1 MKLKLKDV
9 PREWRKQALLTALG
23 LALISSLLRWRK
35 ILPPPAWLVALAVL
49 GAVVLC
55 VLVKPQWFRGY
66 YHFSMRLGFWL
77 SRQIGRVLLT
87 LVFLFLITPMGWL
100 LRLMGKDE
108 LRLKRPRDAASYWHP
123 AKDCSP
129 LDRLF

>member
-1 MKLKLKDV
+1 MKLKLKDE
-9 PREWRKQALLTALG
+9 PGEWRKQALLTAFG
-23 LALISSLLRWRK
+23 LALISSLLRWQK
-35 ILPPPAWLVALAVL
+35 ILPHPAWLVVL
-49 GAVVLC
+49 GVLVVVAVC
-55 VLVKPQWFRGY
+55 VLVMPRWFRGY

-87 LVFLFLITPMGWL
+87 LVFLFMVTPMGWM

-108 LRLKRPRDAASYWHP
+108 LRLKRPRNATTYWQP
-123 AKDCSP
+123 SKECSP